1 MHNFLSDALLNLFS
15 AATPARPLNQLFN
28 PLTFAIAIVSGN
40 LVAVLVA
47 GDGAREVPSCQQ
59 QAGVGAG
66 TSGSAKAKAKPG
78 MTTVSVRWQLLLTL
92 GIACSAATG
101 GSRLLLVD
109 LTSPMESG
117 ALAFRQGRA
126 LSAHYRRC

>member
-40 LVAVLVA
+40 LVA

-92 GIACSAATG
+92 GIAAPPRLQAAAGRPDLADGIWGSCFPSRSRSFCS
-101 GSRLLLVD
+101 L
-109 LTSPMESG
+109 
-117 ALAFRQGRA
+117 
-126 LSAHYRRC
+126 